1 MQVELQWALLQDL
14 AEQDRPDVV
23 TRRPVQQARGRPGD
37 PQSVHGRATGDC
49 AGLAQQ
55 RAGRCCGARLQAGS
69 PRSQRGPGAVG
80 TCSAAKPRAHS
91 PCRAAWVA
99 RAGGPR
105 VNARVLGV
113 SLECLGSVLG
123 VSWECLGSVLGG
135 GGALAPGGSRW
146 ERIAERGA
154 HCVEE
159 SDSGVDCLTSHPR
172 EGLPAPNKNGLTTW

>member
-1 MQVELQWALLQDL
+1 MENTRDYRMQVELQWALLQDL

-123 VSWECLGSVLGG
+123 VSWEGVGRWRQV
-135 GGALAPGGSRW
+135 GAGGS
-146 ERIAERGA
+146 
-154 HCVEE
+154 
-159 SDSGVDCLTSHPR
+159 
-172 EGLPAPNKNGLTTW
+172 GLPSEGHIAWRRVIRASTVSPHIQERACQPQTKTG